1 MSGNGKST
9 LCKILFKKL
18 NLSAIY
24 LDGINFKENWVEID
38 KNQRDKIISKKTSAE
53 EWIIDGNYNK
63 TLKGRFDNLV

>member
-53 EWIIDGNYNK
+53 E
-63 TLKGRFDNLV
+63 